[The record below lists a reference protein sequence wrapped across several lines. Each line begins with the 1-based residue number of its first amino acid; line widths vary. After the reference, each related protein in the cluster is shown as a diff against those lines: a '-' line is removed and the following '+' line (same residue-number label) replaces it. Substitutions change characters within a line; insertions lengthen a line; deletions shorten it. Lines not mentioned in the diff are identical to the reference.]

1 MNSPKIN
8 IIIASYNCKKVWFRA
23 LDSLLK
29 SKYPNFRVIVVDNRS
44 TDDTVKEGIKKYSKV
59 RWIDSG
65 IKNIGWGGSYNL
77 GIAKSDPNSDVV
89 VFDSDVV
96 ATPELLT
103 QLSLSA
109 YKNTKVGIVTP
120 MILYLNDKNW
130 VNQAGAEVNLWTG
143 LTKIGWGPK
152 KDFQESKVV
161 QNSGT
166 VLYIKREVIN
176 KIGGFDN
183 WFIGYLDPDYCLRAK
198 RVGFSTWYEPQ
209 AVSYHDQSKEAT
221 DWTPRL
227 LKRSY
232 ITMRNRILFM
242 RRHSKNLGVFMLV
255 LVPLTFYYCLLS
267 FKYHNIGA
275 IGELFRGIVS
285 GFTFKLNSGNKISL
299 NVRQIA

>member
-8 IIIASYNCKKVWFRA
+8 LIIPSFNCKRVLFRA

-29 SKYPNFRVIVVDNRS
+29 SEYEKYQILVVDNGSRDN
-44 TDDTVKEGIKKYSKV
+44 TLDEGQKKYPMIK
-59 RWIDSG
+59 WIDAGS
-65 IKNIGWGGSYNL
+65 KNIGWGGSYNL
-77 GIAKSDPNSDVV
+77 GIAKSDSKSDVV

-96 ATPELLT
+96 ATPKMLEK
-103 QLSLSA
+103 LSTAA
-109 YKNTKVGIVTP
+109 YKNSGVGIVTP

-152 KDFQESKVV
+152 ENYKKAKPV

-166 VLYIKREVIN
+166 VLYIKRIVID

-183 WFIGYLDPDYCLRAK
+183 WFMGYLDPDYCLRAK
-198 RVGFSTWYEPQ
+198 KAGFLTWYEPQ
-209 AVSYHDQSKEAT
+209 AVAYHDQPKDMK
-221 DWTPRL
+221 DWAPRL

-242 RRHSKNLGVFMLV
+242 RRHGKNLAVFL
-255 LVPLTFYYCLLS
+255 LFLLPLTAYYIYLG
-267 FKYHNIGA
+267 FKYHNFKSIV
-275 IGELFRGIVS
+275 ESLKGIAS
-285 GFTFKLNSGNKISL
+285 GFTFELTKNRKIKLDVEQIS
-299 NVRQIA
+299 

>member
-1 MNSPKIN
+1 MNTPIIN
-8 IIIASYNCKKVWFRA
+8 VITVSFNCKRVLFRA

-29 SKYPNFRVIVVDNRS
+29 SKYKNYRVIVVDNGS
-44 TDDTVKEGIKKYSKV
+44 TDGTLKEGSRKYTRV
-59 RWIDSG
+59 RWIDAG
-65 IKNIGWGGSYNL
+65 KENIGWGGSYNL
-77 GIAKSDPNSDVV
+77 GISKSDSKSDVV
-89 VFDSDVV
+89 IFDSDVV
-96 ATPELLT
+96 ATPNLLAR
-103 QLSLSA
+103 LSQAA
-109 YKNTKVGIVTP
+109 YRRPEIGIVTP

-130 VNQAGAEVNLWTG
+130 VNQAGAEVDLWTG

-198 RVGFSTWYEPQ
+198 KEGFLTWYESK
-209 AVSYHDQSKEAT
+209 AVAYHDQSKDSQ

-227 LKRSY
+227 LKRSF

-242 RRHSKNLGVFMLV
+242 RRHGNFFPVFLV
-255 LVPLTFYYCLLS
+255 VLMPLTIYYVYLCL
-267 FKYHNIGA
+267 KHRNISA
-275 IGELFRGIVS
+275 IPELIRGIFA
-285 GFTFKLNSGNKISL
+285 GLTYKL
-299 NVRQIA
+299 